1 MRSWRRVPLPPPV
14 SRSAS
19 RSRRARRRRNVPQAR
34 PGRRRSCSTW
44 ACGPTRRRSRC
55 ARADDLYN
63 AGKRGQ
69 AGAIFGRYGSL
80 EAQVGHRTGGVAVRF
95 RQPGGAGEGAPAERC
110 RAAELRPRRS
120 TGAARPRP
128 RKPPGATRRRREPDT
143 VYALRAEDLLYP
155 NFPRGLPTFVPSFPA
170 PAALDRLSPPRQL
183 GYLQRLARTGGARGK
198 LLYGV
203 ALQRLGRQL
212 SALREFEAAAA
223 LAPGDPEP
231 QVAAAVGRFDKAD
244 PSRTFS
250 RLGPLAQRYPKSQSV
265 RFHLGL
271 CLLWLGSAHEGPRG
285 APARPRSGPEHAAG
299 NGGPPFPRPAEQDQ
313 TAMRRRWAVRPMA
326 DVRRVW
332 QSPAV
337 LATRLTEQRSAASLS
352 ALTGGVERR

>member
-19 RSRRARRRRNVPQAR
+19 RSRRARRRRNGPPAR

-55 ARADDLYN
+55 GAPTNLYN

-69 AGAIFGRYGSL
+69 AAAIFGRYGSL
-80 EAQVGHRTGGVAVRF
+80 EAQVGTALAAWPSGFGSLAALAKAHPRSA
-95 RQPGGAGEGAPAERC
+95 A
-110 RAAELRPRRS
+110 RAAELRPRPLLARRDPGREGRLAQTPAGASPTRRTRSAPRTCSTRTSRAGCRPSCRASRLPPPS
-120 TGAARPRP
+120 TGC
-128 RKPPGATRRRREPDT
+128 RRRGSSR
-143 VYALRAEDLLYP
+143 
-155 NFPRGLPTFVPSFPA
+155 
-170 PAALDRLSPPRQL
+170 
-183 GYLQRLARTGGARGK
+183 YLQRLAETGGARGK

-244 PSRTFS
+244 PVAHLLPARPAGAALSEEPERALPSR
-250 RLGPLAQRYPKSQSV
+250 PLPALARQRD
-265 RFHLGL
+265 
-271 CLLWLGSAHEGPRG
+271 EGPRG
-285 APARPRSGPEHAAG
+285 APARPR
-299 NGGPPFPRPAEQDQ
+299 PR
-313 TAMRRRWAVRPMA
+313 
-326 DVRRVW
+326 
-332 QSPAV
+332 
-337 LATRLTEQRSAASLS
+337 AASTPLGTEARRFLAQLS
-352 ALTGGVERR
+352 RIKTALTRR